1 MLYLIATPIGNLK
14 DITIRAV
21 ETLQECD
28 LILCEDTRHSAHL
41 LGHLS
46 IKKPLI
52 SFHQFNEAKREEEVL
67 SLLREGKKIALISD
81 AGTPAISDPGEAL
94 VKRLRQEG
102 LPVTPIPGPSSVIA
116 ALSASGLSTIPFQFL
131 GFFPRTQ
138 LETQKTLSA
147 ISLFEGT
154 SLFFESP
161 ERLLHTLETLARTV
175 EDWEVVVARELTKTF
190 EEFVRGKPAEVIEQ
204 FKGRKILGEIV
215 VLVRPQETPLQKEL
229 RTMDAKALAERLQEL
244 FDLPLKDA
252 VKIAASWKGISK
264 QNVYREFI

>member
-14 DITIRAV
+14 DITLRAI
-21 ETLQECD
+21 ETLKECD
-28 LILCEDTRHSAHL
+28 LILCEDTRHSSHL
-41 LGHLS
+41 LEHLE

-67 SLLREGKKIALISD
+67 SLLRQGKKIALISD

-94 VKRLRQEG
+94 VKRLRLEG
-102 LPVTPIPGPSSVIA
+102 VPVSPIPGPSSVIT
-116 ALSASGLSTIPFQFL
+116 ALAASGLGTIPFQFL

-138 LETQKTLSA
+138 LETRKTLAA
-147 ISLFEGT
+147 IALFEGT

-161 ERLLHTLETLARTV
+161 ERLLQTLEILSHV
-175 EDWEVVVARELTKTF
+175 GSDWEIVIARELTKTF
-190 EEFVRGKPAEVIEQ
+190 EEFVRGTPSEVLEK

-215 VLVRPQETPLQKEL
+215 VLARPAQTLLQKEL
-229 RTMDAKALAERLQEL
+229 ETMDAKALAEQLQEL

-252 VKIAASWKGISK
+252 IKIAASWKGISK
-264 QNVYREFI
+264 QNVYREFT